1 MVENGRRAG
10 QKSDFQD
17 IARDTSLLGSGD
29 FANHG
34 SPNGRTHEQ
43 LDIILRKKG
52 ADPVGGNRKTMQE
65 MVRES
70 IGIAK
75 DPSIFQSYSDFL
87 PETRWLPKA
96 EYEAKKQE
104 EQAQMC
110 LGHSDE
116 QVKLEKLMLPFAA
129 HFLFNSYLGD
139 LGHYQDV
146 KYHTKYIYQRKFS

>member
-1 MVENGRRAG
+1 MS
-10 QKSDFQD
+10 QLKS
-17 IARDTSLLGSGD
+17 
-29 FANHG
+29 
-34 SPNGRTHEQ
+34 GRTTKSHMYVQ
-43 LDIILRKKG
+43 TYIIYTSMMCSCLALSKHHLS
-52 ADPVGGNRKTMQE
+52 VGGNRKTMQE

-87 PETRWLPKA
+87 PEARWLPKA
-96 EYEAKKQE
+96 EYEAKKPE

-139 LGHYQDV
+139 LGHYQV
-146 KYHTKYIYQRKFS
+146 VC